1 MSANGA
7 VPPAQR
13 SETPDTTVIQQS
25 GDSPVDSTF
34 LPQTVFQVQM
44 GVVSTETREETLI
57 CDVLRNRYFRM
68 NVTGA
73 FIWGQ
78 IGVEAN
84 FQSICMQLQ
93 RNYELSATVAD
104 GVLMDFMRD
113 VVDAEIVV
121 ASTVER

>member
-1 MSANGA
+1 
-7 VPPAQR
+7 
-13 SETPDTTVIQQS
+13 
-25 GDSPVDSTF
+25 
-34 LPQTVFQVQM
+34 M